1 MKKLLII
8 LTSGLFWLTAP
19 MAKAMDCSQIKSIP
33 SVEFSTSYGKLRY
46 DKSKNNL
53 EITNIAKQYGI
64 KEKGLFAAGLA
75 TINVNFEVS
84 VNTLGKIYG
93 PKNICVVPTNINI
106 YIGFSDPVIYLSKNL
121 RPGSC
126 KYNVILRHEQTHQ
139 QINAAALR
147 YFLPKLKESIV
158 AIIKNTPAIEIKNKR
173 DGDRATQDLIKAYMR
188 QMEPLV
194 DYFKKELLREQ
205 KKLDNHKNYQME
217 GDLCRRFHEEH
228 D

>member
-1 MKKLLII
+1 MQAIENMVDKL
-8 LTSGLFWLTAP
+8 
-19 MAKAMDCSQIKSIP
+19 K
-33 SVEFSTSYGKLRY
+33 
-46 DKSKNNL
+46 
-53 EITNIAKQYGI
+53 
-64 KEKGLFAAGLA
+64 
-75 TINVNFEVS
+75 
-84 VNTLGKIYG
+84 
-93 PKNICVVPTNINI
+93 
-106 YIGFSDPVIYLSKNL
+106 
-121 RPGSC
+121 
-126 KYNVILRHEQTHQ
+126 
-139 QINAAALR
+139 
-147 YFLPKLKESIV
+147 KESIE